1 MTELK
6 PYPAYKDSGVP
17 WLGQVPERWD
27 IRSLGSITSTI
38 SHHGRPD
45 LPLLSVVRE
54 KGVIPR
60 STMSDEEN
68 HNFVPD
74 DLSNYKIVREGNLV
88 VNKMKAWQGSLGIA
102 PMDGIVS
109 PAYFVFDIRI
119 GDRQFAQTLLRS
131 KVYIPFFAQASDGV
145 RIGQWELS
153 VVGMKRIPMVVP
165 PTPEQVGI
173 VRYLDHAD
181 RKVWHAIRARQQL
194 IKLLTEQKQAIIQRA
209 VTRGLDPNVRLKP
222 SGVAWLGDVP
232 EHWEIRKVKYVLQP
246 DGYRAGPFGSA
257 LITSQ
262 LNSSGT
268 IRVLSPEHV
277 ARASMSLGIDLFLP
291 EAREREMSQ
300 FLVKG
305 RDIVFPIVGTLGR
318 AMVVPR
324 SVGKTIINQRLAR
337 LRPDETRV
345 NSDYLALL
353 MSKVTLYQ
361 ELDRVECKGSILD
374 HITKERILERPLPL
388 PPLLEQMA
396 ILNELESAGLS
407 VDKAID
413 AAHREID
420 LLREYRTRLI
430 ADVVTGKLDVR
441 DVPVPDD
448 ETDVLPEELEGIDER
463 DAMDQS
469 DNAAETDSES
479 STEESA

>member
-1 MTELK
+1 MVTELK

-17 WLGQVPERWD
+17 WLGQVPEHWEL
-27 IRSLGSITSTI
+27 RSLGSITSTI

-153 VVGMKRIPMVVP
+153 VVGMKRIPVVVP
-165 PTPEQVGI
+165 PLSEQAVI

-181 RKVWHAIRARQQL
+181 RKVRHVIRARQQL
-194 IKLLTEQKQAIIQRA
+194 IKLLTEQKQAVIQHA
-209 VTRGLDPNVRLKP
+209 VTRGLDCDVRLKP
-222 SGVAWLGDVP
+222 SGVPWLGDIP
-232 EHWEIRKVKYVLQP
+232 EHWEVRRLKSLLGARITDGPHVTPTFVSDGVPFLSVDGIQNGDLVFETCRYVSPEDHAEFRKKTSPHRDDILLGKAASTGKIARVKVDFEFSIWSPLGLIRP
-246 DGYRAGPFGSA
+246 DQFQVVSPFLEYA
-257 LITSQ
+257 LKDFSSQ
-262 LNSSGT
+262 AQIETLCTLNTQKNISMDD
-268 IRVLSPEHV
+268 IPRVL
-277 ARASMSLGIDLFLP
+277 
-291 EAREREMSQ
+291 
-300 FLVKG
+300 
-305 RDIVFPIVGTLGR
+305 
-318 AMVVPR
+318 
-324 SVGKTIINQRLAR
+324 
-337 LRPDETRV
+337 
-345 NSDYLALL
+345 
-353 MSKVTLYQ
+353 
-361 ELDRVECKGSILD
+361 
-374 HITKERILERPLPL
+374 LPL
-388 PPLLEQMA
+388 PPIAEQLA
-396 ILNELESAGLS
+396 IVHHIEDATTNLDL
-407 VDKAID
+407 AID
-413 AAHREID
+413 AARREID

-441 DVPVPDD
+441 DAAAHLPD
-448 ETDVLPEELEGIDER
+448 EPEEQPEPLDEEPVAETSDLDAAESDGGQSEDESR
-463 DAMDQS
+463 DA
-469 DNAAETDSES
+469 
-479 STEESA
+479 